1 MAITDQ
7 FQRPLHDLRIS
18 VTDRCNFRCRY
29 CMPAEIFGP
38 DYQYLPRKDI
48 LDYEEIAR
56 LAKVFISLGVRKLRL
71 TGGEP
76 LLRKNLVELISQL
89 AAIDQLEDLA
99 LTTNGTAL
107 AQQAKALKDAGLQ
120 RVTVSLDALDPD
132 IFTAMN
138 GINARPDK
146 TLRGIIAAK
155 EAGLLVKV
163 NTVVQRGINESE
175 VLPLV
180 KFAQQHGLIL
190 RFIEYMDTGAA
201 HGWKLDKVVP
211 SSELLT
217 HLKEHFE
224 LKPLAPNH
232 PGETAVRHRLAG
244 SDAELGFISS
254 VTQPFCTNCSRARL
268 TADGHLFTCLFA
280 PNGHDL
286 KEVLRGGAS
295 DEELAQTLRAIWDLR
310 SDRYSE
316 IRSQATE
323 ASHPR
328 PEMSYLGG

>member
-1 MAITDQ
+1 MAIIDQ

-29 CMPAEIFGP
+29 CMPAEIFGA

-48 LDYEEIAR
+48 LDYEEITR

-76 LLRKNLVELISQL
+76 LLRKNLVELINQL
-89 AAIDQLEDLA
+89 TSIDQLEDLA
-99 LTTNGTAL
+99 LTTNGSAL
-107 AQQAKALKDAGLQ
+107 AQQARGLKAAGLQ
-120 RVTVSLDALDPD
+120 RVTVSLDALDPA
-132 IFTAMN
+132 IFAAMN
-138 GINARPDK
+138 GISASPEK
-146 TLRGIIAAK
+146 TLRGIIAAR
-155 EAGLLVKV
+155 ESGLLVKV

-180 KFAQQHGLIL
+180 KFAEQHGLIL

-211 SSELLT
+211 SRELLE
-217 HLKEHFE
+217 HLKKHFE
-224 LKPLAPNH
+224 LSPLVANH
-232 PGETAVRHRLAG
+232 PGETAVRHRLLG

-280 PNGHDL
+280 PNGHNI
-286 KEVLRGGAS
+286 KEVLRSGVS
-295 DEELAQTLRAIWDLR
+295 DEELAQTLLKIWDLR
-310 SDRYSE
+310 ADRYSE
-316 IRSQATE
+316 IRSRATDV
-323 ASHPR
+323 SHPR